1 MKRLAAK
8 QTSSNAPANWSDG
21 VMEWWSDGF
30 RTKPNTPLLR
40 HSFTPVSS
48 LRRIALLLI
57 CFAASLFIGGTASGQ
72 QLKRIKIGYPS
83 LSFRQS
89 NVWVAR
95 EMGLFAKYG
104 LEVEPILFRG
114 GQVATQALVSGD
126 PPIVNI
132 GTVVQATIQ
141 GHNLV
146 LTAAVETK
154 YDLIVF
160 SRLGIT
166 QLEQL
171 KGKRIG
177 ITGFNSATHYASIIL
192 ARHLGVELKEFTLIP
207 AGLDTE
213 RIASVQSGVIDA
225 TYLSSSAAPLGRRAG
240 LVEHVSIGD
249 LGVEVQGNGFATSRA
264 YIASNRETVRSAL
277 RGFVEAIYFVYGN
290 KAATQKVF
298 AKYMRTN
305 DPAVLEESYNGY
317 IKTIPKKPYPT
328 LKGIQFMLDVL
339 APTLP
344 NAKNF
349 KPEQFVDLSFLQE
362 MEKDGFFNEMAK
374 RYPSK

>member
-1 MKRLAAK
+1 
-8 QTSSNAPANWSDG
+8 
-21 VMEWWSDGF
+21 
-30 RTKPNTPLLR
+30 LLQ
-40 HSFTPVSS
+40 FT
-48 LRRIALLLI
+48 RALLLV
-57 CFAASLFIGGTASGQ
+57 CCVAGIGIDTASHAQ
-72 QLKRIKIGYPS
+72 TVKRIKIGYPS

-95 EMGLFAKYG
+95 EMGLFTKYG

-146 LTAAVETK
+146 LVAAVETK
-154 YDLIVF
+154 YDLIIF
-160 SRLGIT
+160 TRSGIT
-166 QLEQL
+166 QIEQL

-192 ARHLGVELKEFTLIP
+192 ARHLNAEVKDFTLIP

-240 LVEHVSIGD
+240 LVEYVSIGD

-264 YIASNRETVRSAL
+264 YIAANRDVVKSAL
-277 RGFVEAIYFVYGN
+277 KGFVEAIYFVYAN
-290 KAATQKVF
+290 KAAAQKVF

-305 DPAVLEESYNGY
+305 DAAVLEDSYNGY
-317 IKTIPKKPYPT
+317 VKSIPKKPYPT

-339 APTLP
+339 TPTLP
-344 NAKNF
+344 QAKN
-349 KPEQFVDLSFLQE
+349 LI
-362 MEKDGFFNEMAK
+362 
-374 RYPSK
+374 PSSSLT

>member
-1 MKRLAAK
+1 MNK
-8 QTSSNAPANWSDG
+8 
-21 VMEWWSDGF
+21 
-30 RTKPNTPLLR
+30 
-40 HSFTPVSS
+40 
-48 LRRIALLLI
+48 LLLI
-57 CFAASLFIGGTASGQ
+57 VIIFVLGGGHVGQAQSLKK
-72 QLKRIKIGYPS
+72 LKIGYPS

-146 LTAAVETK
+146 LVAAVETR
-154 YDLIVF
+154 YDLIIF
-160 SRLGIT
+160 TRPGIT

-171 KGKRIG
+171 KGKKLG

-192 ARHLGVELKEFTLIP
+192 ARHLNVDVKDFTLIP

-213 RIASVQSGVIDA
+213 RIASVTTGVLDA
-225 TYLSSSAAPLGRRAG
+225 TYVATSAAPLARKAG
-240 LVEHVSIGD
+240 LNELVSVGD

-264 YIASNRETVRSAL
+264 YIASNRDTVKNAL
-277 RGFVEAIYFVYGN
+277 KGFVEAIYFIYAN

-305 DPAVLEESYNGY
+305 NPDVLEDSYNGY
-317 IKTIPKKPYPT
+317 IKSIPKKPYPT

-362 MEKDGFFNEMAK
+362 LEKEGFFNEMTK
-374 RYPSK
+374 RYPTKN

>member
-1 MKRLAAK
+1 MKQFLKIGIVSAIFLTVGVTDADA
-8 QTSSNAPANWSDG
+8 QT
-21 VMEWWSDGF
+21 
-30 RTKPNTPLLR
+30 
-40 HSFTPVSS
+40 
-48 LRRIALLLI
+48 
-57 CFAASLFIGGTASGQ
+57 
-72 QLKRIKIGYPS
+72 LKKIRIGYPS

-89 NVWVAR
+89 NVWVAK
-95 EMGLFAKYG
+95 EQGLFNKYG

-141 GHNLV
+141 GHNVVLV
-146 LTAAVETK
+146 AAVETK
-154 YDLIVF
+154 YDLIIF
-160 SRLGIT
+160 TRPGIT
-166 QLEQL
+166 QIEQL

-192 ARHLGVELKEFTLIP
+192 ARHVNAELKEFTLVP

-213 RIASVQSGVIDA
+213 RIASVNSGVIDA
-225 TYLSSSAAPLGRRAG
+225 TYVATSAAPVARKAG
-240 LVEHVSIGD
+240 LHELLQIGD

-264 YIASNRETVRSAL
+264 YIASNRDVVKSSL
-277 RGFVEAIYFVYGN
+277 KGFVEAIHFIYAN
-290 KAATQKVF
+290 KKETQRVF

-305 DPAVLEESYNGY
+305 DPTVLEDSYNGY
-317 IKTIPKKPYPT
+317 IKSIPKKPYPT
-328 LKGIQFMLDVL
+328 MKGIQFMLDVL

-344 NAKNF
+344 QAKNF

-362 MEKDGFFNEMAK
+362 LEKEGFFTEMAK
-374 RYPSK
+374 RYPTK

>member
-1 MKRLAAK
+1 VHPHASARDYHTFANASDIESNIFERANMKKLSFLIILTVLLQFGAPLQSSA
-8 QTSSNAPANWSDG
+8 QT
-21 VMEWWSDGF
+21 
-30 RTKPNTPLLR
+30 
-40 HSFTPVSS
+40 
-48 LRRIALLLI
+48 
-57 CFAASLFIGGTASGQ
+57 
-72 QLKRIKIGYPS
+72 LKRIKIGYPS

-95 EMGLFAKYG
+95 EMGLFNKYG

-141 GHNLV
+141 GHNVVLV
-146 LTAAVETK
+146 AAVENK

-160 SRLGIT
+160 TRPGIT

-177 ITGFNSATHYASIIL
+177 ITGFNSATHYASIIV
-192 ARHLGVELKEFTLIP
+192 ARHINADVKELTLIP

-213 RIASVQSGVIDA
+213 RIAAVTSGLLDA
-225 TYLSSSAAPLGRRAG
+225 TYVATSAAPLARKAG
-240 LVEHVSIGD
+240 LTEIVSVGD

-264 YIASNRETVRSAL
+264 YIASNREVVKSAL
-277 RGFVEAIYFVYGN
+277 KGFVEAIYFVYAN
-290 KAATQKVF
+290 KKDAQRVF

-305 DPAVLEESYNGY
+305 NPEVLEDSYNGY
-317 IKTIPKKPYPT
+317 VKSIPKRPYPT

-339 APTLP
+339 TPALP
-344 NAKNF
+344 QAKNF
-349 KPEQFVDLSFLQE
+349 RPEQFVDLSFLQE
-362 MEKDGFFNEMAK
+362 LEKEGFFNDMAK
-374 RYPSK
+374 RYPVK

>member
-1 MKRLAAK
+1 MKKLLVLFVLCGLAQSTLVHA
-8 QTSSNAPANWSDG
+8 QN
-21 VMEWWSDGF
+21 
-30 RTKPNTPLLR
+30 
-40 HSFTPVSS
+40 
-48 LRRIALLLI
+48 
-57 CFAASLFIGGTASGQ
+57 
-72 QLKRIKIGYPS
+72 LKKIKIGYPS

-95 EMGLFAKYG
+95 EMGLFNKYG

-141 GHNLV
+141 GHNIVLV
-146 LTAAVETK
+146 AAVENK

-160 SRLGIT
+160 TRAGIT
-166 QLEQL
+166 SLEQL

-177 ITGFNSATHYASIIL
+177 ITGFNSATHYASIIV
-192 ARHLGVELKEFTLIP
+192 ARHINVDVKELTLIP

-213 RIASVQSGVIDA
+213 RIASVTTGVLDA
-225 TYLSSSAAPLGRRAG
+225 TYVATSAAPLARKAG
-240 LVEHVSIGD
+240 LTEIVSVGD

-264 YIASNRETVRSAL
+264 YIASNRDTVKSAL
-277 RGFVEAIYFVYGN
+277 KGFVEAIYYVYAN
-290 KAATQKVF
+290 KKGAQRVF

-305 DPAVLEESYNGY
+305 NPDVLEDSYNGY
-317 IKTIPKKPYPT
+317 IKSIPKKPYPT

-339 APTLP
+339 TPTLP
-344 NAKNF
+344 QAKNF

-362 MEKDGFFNEMAK
+362 LEKEGFFNEMAK
-374 RYPSK
+374 RYPVK

>member
-1 MKRLAAK
+1 MMKL
-8 QTSSNAPANWSDG
+8 
-21 VMEWWSDGF
+21 
-30 RTKPNTPLLR
+30 
-40 HSFTPVSS
+40 SFPF
-48 LRRIALLLI
+48 LLLLLWQGI
-57 CFAASLFIGGTASGQ
+57 AVEIAAAQT
-72 QLKRIKIGYPS
+72 LKKIKIGYPS

-95 EMGLFAKYG
+95 EMGLFNKYG

-141 GHNLV
+141 GHNVVLV
-146 LTAAVETK
+146 AAVENK

-160 SRLGIT
+160 TRPGIN

-171 KGKRIG
+171 RGKRIG
-177 ITGFNSATHYASIIL
+177 ITGFNSATHYASIIV
-192 ARHLGVELKEFTLIP
+192 ARHINADIKELTLIP

-213 RIASVQSGVIDA
+213 RIASVTTGVLDA
-225 TYLSSSAAPLGRRAG
+225 TYVATSAAPLARKAG
-240 LVEHVSIGD
+240 LTEIVSVGD

-264 YIASNRETVRSAL
+264 YIASNRDTVKNAL
-277 RGFVEAIYFVYGN
+277 KGFVEAIYFVYAN
-290 KAATQKVF
+290 KKETQKVF

-305 DPAVLEESYNGY
+305 NPDVLEDSYNGY
-317 IKTIPKKPYPT
+317 VKSIPKKPYPT

-339 APTLP
+339 TPALP
-344 NAKNF
+344 QAKNF

-362 MEKDGFFNEMAK
+362 LEKEGFFNEMAK
-374 RYPSK
+374 RYPVK

>member
-1 MKRLAAK
+1 VENWSHGLLEEPDEKGQHANLHQGNHMKRVFELFA
-8 QTSSNAPANWSDG
+8 
-21 VMEWWSDGF
+21 VF
-30 RTKPNTPLLR
+30 LLFLLYD
-40 HSFTPVSS
+40 S
-48 LRRIALLLI
+48 ALVH
-57 CFAASLFIGGTASGQ
+57 AQS
-72 QLKRIKIGYPS
+72 LKRIKIGYPS

-95 EMGLFAKYG
+95 EMGLFNKYG

-141 GHNLV
+141 GHNVVLV
-146 LTAAVETK
+146 AAVENK

-160 SRLGIT
+160 TRPGIT

-177 ITGFNSATHYASIIL
+177 ITGFNSATHYASIIVAKHINADIKDL
-192 ARHLGVELKEFTLIP
+192 TLIP

-213 RIASVQSGVIDA
+213 RIAGVTTCVLDA
-225 TYLSSSAAPLGRRAG
+225 TYVATSAAPLARKAG
-240 LVEHVSIGD
+240 LTEIVSVGD

-264 YIASNRETVRSAL
+264 YIAANRDTVKNAL
-277 RGFVEAIYFVYGN
+277 KGFVEAIYFVYAN
-290 KAATQKVF
+290 KKETQRVF

-305 DPAVLEESYNGY
+305 NPEVLEDSYNGY
-317 IKTIPKKPYPT
+317 IKSIPKKPYPT

-339 APTLP
+339 TPTLP
-344 NAKNF
+344 QAKNF

-362 MEKDGFFNEMAK
+362 LEKEGFFTEMAK
-374 RYPSK
+374 RYPVK